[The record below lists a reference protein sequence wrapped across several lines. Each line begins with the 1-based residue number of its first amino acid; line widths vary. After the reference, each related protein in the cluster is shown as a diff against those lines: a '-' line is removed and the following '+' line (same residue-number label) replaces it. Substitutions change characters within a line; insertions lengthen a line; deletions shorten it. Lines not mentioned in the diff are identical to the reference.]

1 MSAKKRVLLLTG
13 EEAGYHWAL
22 KLYGENLPLHH
33 SRPNQNGAEHQ
44 SSSGVTCEGA
54 WPRKTRSG
62 PALGVGPG
70 TVRETRGWGLEA
82 GLLDASEVGSYL
94 RCARSAFQDA
104 VGAGFLL
111 QAELPGLLRLQ
122 AGERSEPR
130 LGEGCLF
137 SPLPAPLTVWGGGR
151 GRVVVSLWC
160 FLGNNPFFYLDV
172 SSPIGRDTAPS
183 AAPHQPLPCSVSLGV
198 KMGGGGRCDLRGGCG
213 VLSRLHQLGAKG
225 LSWQVSQWELG
236 GLRPHFPSRRVR
248 EALGPAPLFWAQE
261 ALRSSRFPVVLILP
275 VFFISP
281 VLNIASS
288 SFLELP
294 VSGCARDAPISAVPG
309 RWGGWSDQSEVW

>member
-1 MSAKKRVLLLTG
+1 MGAKKRVLLLTG

-22 KLYGENLPLHH
+22 KLHGENLALHH

-104 VGAGFLL
+104 VGLASCSKPSCRAFYDCRRVSVQSPGWGKDASFPHFQLPSQFGAGD
-111 QAELPGLLRLQ
+111 G
-122 AGERSEPR
+122 
-130 LGEGCLF
+130 
-137 SPLPAPLTVWGGGR
+137 

>member
-1 MSAKKRVLLLTG
+1 MGKTWLSTTPGQTKMARSIKAAPVSRARGRGLGRPGQAPPLGWGQGPSARRG
-13 EEAGYHWAL
+13 GGAL
-22 KLYGENLPLHH
+22 RLG
-33 SRPNQNGAEHQ
+33 
-44 SSSGVTCEGA
+44 SSTLVKSAATSA
-54 WPRKTRSG
+54 APARLSKTRWGLASCSK
-62 PALGVGPG
+62 PSCRAFYDCRQVSVQSP
-70 TVRETRGWGLEA
+70 GWGK
-82 GLLDASEVGSYL
+82 DASFPH
-94 RCARSAFQDA
+94 FQLPSQF
-104 VGAGFLL
+104 GAGD
-111 QAELPGLLRLQ
+111 G
-122 AGERSEPR
+122 
-130 LGEGCLF
+130 
-137 SPLPAPLTVWGGGR
+137 

-198 KMGGGGRCDLRGGCG
+198 KMGGGGRCDLRGWCG

-288 SFLELP
+288 PFLELP
-294 VSGCARDAPISAVPG
+294 VSGCARDAPISAVPR

>member
-1 MSAKKRVLLLTG
+1 MGAKKRVLLLTG

-22 KLYGENLPLHH
+22 KLHGENLALHH

-151 GRVVVSLWC
+151 GESGGESLVLLGKQPLFLLRCVLSHRQRYRSLRCPSPAFAVLCVLGGENGGRGAVRFAGRVW
-160 FLGNNPFFYLDV
+160 
-172 SSPIGRDTAPS
+172 SSFSAPS
-183 AAPHQPLPCSVSLGV
+183 ARSKGAELASLPVGTGWSAPPFPLQESQRSAWASSALLGT
-198 KMGGGGRCDLRGGCG
+198 GGAE
-213 VLSRLHQLGAKG
+213 VFTFP
-225 LSWQVSQWELG
+225 G
-236 GLRPHFPSRRVR
+236 GLNPSRVFHI
-248 EALGPAPLFWAQE
+248 A
-261 ALRSSRFPVVLILP
+261 RS
-275 VFFISP
+275 
-281 VLNIASS
+281 
-288 SFLELP
+288 
-294 VSGCARDAPISAVPG
+294 
-309 RWGGWSDQSEVW
+309 